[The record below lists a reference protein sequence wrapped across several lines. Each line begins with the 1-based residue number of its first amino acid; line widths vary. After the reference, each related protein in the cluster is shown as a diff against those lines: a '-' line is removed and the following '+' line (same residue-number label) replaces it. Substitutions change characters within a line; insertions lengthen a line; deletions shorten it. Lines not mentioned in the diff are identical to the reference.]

1 MRAIASSFRN
11 LYRQSLEERT
21 AALHPRTR
29 TELARDVQQSTSEQV
44 DELQQVNNSIEQA
57 QLALEELEKNR
68 RFVGI
73 RLAAY
78 QKKLDQQA
86 KRLRRAEE
94 RLHGVVL
101 ANEEDE
107 SSMQEETRPL
117 AESQIS
123 LRNPTSQGVVVD
135 TVGELEEQEVEDDD
149 ENDSTALQDDG
160 GTGDGGISIEELE
173 RQKQLLQNNQEALKK
188 VHRAH
193 DEMKANALQLQRKI
207 LILER
212 KREEIMVK
220 TRECRDFLVVAAQIE
235 QQAEDGDTVHLDDD
249 LEEGPFSQ
257 IGADD
262 FMEGGTSD
270 RRITQSRD
278 VP

>member
-29 TELARDVQQSTSEQV
+29 TELARDVQQSTSAQV

-68 RFVGI
+68 HFVSM

-78 QKKLDQQA
+78 QEKLDQQA

-101 ANEEDE
+101 ATEEDE

-117 AESQIS
+117 AKSKIS
-123 LRNPTSQGVVVD
+123 LRDPTSQGVVVD

-149 ENDSTALQDDG
+149 ENDSTTLQDDG

-193 DEMKANALQLQRKI
+193 DEMKASALQLQRKI

-262 FMEGGTSD
+262 FMEGSTSD
-270 RRITQSRD
+270 RRVTQSRD